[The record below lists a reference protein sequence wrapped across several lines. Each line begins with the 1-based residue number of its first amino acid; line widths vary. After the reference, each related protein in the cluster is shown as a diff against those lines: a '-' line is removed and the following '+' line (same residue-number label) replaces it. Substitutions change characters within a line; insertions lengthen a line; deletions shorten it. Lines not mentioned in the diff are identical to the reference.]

1 MLKKRNLILSLC
13 TLILLTIV
21 GCSSWQSGWE
31 RFSANVAN
39 KGATVKC
46 YSGGQ
51 LIYESRTNIKP
62 ISEEDSDGYFFRDA
76 KTGNFIEVSADCIF
90 IYDK

>member
-1 MLKKRNLILSLC
+1 MFTKRNLIFSLC
-13 TLILLTIV
+13 ILLLLTII

-31 RFSANVAN
+31 RFSANVVN

-51 LIYESRTNIKP
+51 LIYESRTNVKP
-62 ISEEDSDGYFFRDA
+62 ISEEGSDGYFFRDA
-76 KTGNFIEVSADCIF
+76 KTGNFIEISADCIF

>member
-1 MLKKRNLILSLC
+1 MFKTKNLFLSSSILL
-13 TLILLTIV
+13 LLTIN

-46 YSGGQ
+46 YSGGK

-62 ISEEDSDGYFFRDA
+62 ISEEGSDGYFFRDA
-76 KTGNFIEVSADCIF
+76 KTGNFVEVSADCIF